1 MNQLYPIIR
10 RVRRPLFPPEDEK
23 KAVAPIAEETAQI
36 VPASSTASAADVA
49 ATATEA
55 SEPVEA
61 SLLALAEAPAV
72 EPKKAK
78 GKSRANPNS

>member
-1 MNQLYPIIR
+1 MNALYPIIR

-23 KAVAPIAEETAQI
+23 KAATPVAVEAAQAALSSADGPLADGA
-36 VPASSTASAADVA
+36 PASAQ
-49 ATATEA
+49 A

-61 SLLALAEAPAV
+61 PLLALTEAPAA

-78 GKSRANPNS
+78 GKSRANANA